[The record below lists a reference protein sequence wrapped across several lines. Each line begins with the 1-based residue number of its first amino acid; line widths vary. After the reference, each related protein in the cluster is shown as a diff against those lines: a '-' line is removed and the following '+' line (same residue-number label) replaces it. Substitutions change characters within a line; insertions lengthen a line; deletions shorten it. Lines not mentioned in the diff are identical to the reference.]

1 MPALDFFFDPMCP
14 WTWMTSRW
22 ISEVAPTR
30 DLDIT
35 WRVFSLKYKAEL
47 SGRPMPEP
55 HAQRANAQWR
65 GLRVIEAV
73 RKAEGDAP
81 IGRLYTVLGTFNH
94 YDHDF
99 MLERLEEAVTT
110 AGLDVGYA
118 AAADDES
125 YDDVIKRS
133 TDSALEMV
141 GSDVGVPIIAYSG
154 TGTAL
159 FGPVVSPPPTGG
171 DALRLWD
178 AYAELLTIPGFWET
192 KRTRSS
198 GPQLPPRPN
207 V

>member
-1 MPALDFFFDPMCP
+1 MPAVDFFFDPMCP

-22 ISEVAPTR
+22 INQVAPVR

-47 SGRPMPEP
+47 AGRPTPEA
-55 HAQRANAQWR
+55 HAQRATAQWR

-81 IGRLYTVLGTFNH
+81 IGRLYTVIGTFNH
-94 YDHDF
+94 YDRDF
-99 MLERLEEAVTT
+99 MLDRLDEAVTT
-110 AGLDVGYA
+110 SGLDVSYA

-125 YDDVIKRS
+125 YDDVIMRS
-133 TDSALEMV
+133 TDSGLEMV
-141 GSDVGVPIIAYSG
+141 GNDVGVPIIGFSG

-159 FGPVVSPPPTGG
+159 FGPIVSPPPTGS

-178 AYAELLTIPGFWET
+178 VFSELLTIPGFCET
-192 KRTRSS
+192 KRTRSG